1 MKMEKTLLIST
12 MIEEYISR
20 YNVYDED
27 FLESLLM
34 DYYSENND
42 VDYSER
48 PMIWHELSNKIKG
61 LIG

>member
-20 YNVYDED
+20 YSIYDED
-27 FLESLLM
+27 LLESLLM
-34 DYYSENND
+34 DYYSKNKD
-42 VDYSER
+42 IDYSER
-48 PMIWHELSNKIKG
+48 PMIWQELSNKIKG